1 MKKRVVLINEGSW
14 GSVSSESYRRLLES
28 IRGLM
33 KMLKSPDGK
42 NDLAEAEICE
52 LKEAEKKIKEGE
64 TVDFL
69 IFNSRGMLDVARRI
83 KKEYPQLKVVVLTG
97 LLPEEEV
104 ILIDK
109 NWISGEFL
117 QNLLSF

>member
-1 MKKRVVLINEGSW
+1 MKRRVVLINEGSW
-14 GSVSSESYRRLLES
+14 GSVSPESYRRLLES
-28 IRGLM
+28 IRNSM

-83 KKEYPQLKVVVLTG
+83 KKEYPRLKVVVLTG